1 MKRVLAAAITG
12 TMLLAMGL
20 QAAAAPSVQGGG
32 AQQGNIPAQQVV
44 DQEQETDNLS
54 VGELDGMAV
63 KPLEEGTVV
72 WDELVRENYTEEEL
86 KVIDSLNNADAETT
100 VKDAFGDLVD
110 LKEIK
115 LFEENEEVD
124 DEDVEALLAELKFL
138 SPVWELT
145 FDGVV
150 PTMENPVLCTFT
162 VNNLVEDMEV
172 YLLFNCEEH
181 GWELLKAEMVEDN
194 QVEVAVHSTT
204 APAALVY
211 RMVEDEEDEVGTSPV
226 AAEETTEEADEE

>member
-86 KVIDSLNNADAETT
+86 EVIDSLNNADAEIT

-115 LFEENEEVD
+115 LFVENTEVED
-124 DEDVEALLAELKFL
+124 VDVEALLAELKFL

-211 RMVEDEEDEVGTSPV
+211 RMVEDEQDEVGTSPV